1 MIVRIEMWRDV
12 DGNTS
17 VSLGRRTI
25 ELPDDH
31 DIASQQTSE
40 ECVSVTNCL
49 DAARYVLLLV
59 PTDG

>member
-12 DGNTS
+12 DESAAVN
-17 VSLGRRTI
+17 LGRRTI
-25 ELPDDH
+25 ELPNDH
-31 DIASQQTSE
+31 DIASQETSE

-59 PTDG
+59 DANE